1 MFNIISSGTITK
13 AIISIGS
20 NFIKPM
26 IEKWHL
32 NHKVDDCLI
41 NFDIVLD
48 KYFER
53 SAKKCSLLNT
63 VVQNIE
69 KKPLKNIYFP
79 LTLEPMFSS
88 ANDDIIKLDEYNKE
102 RLEKYNNILIIDNA
116 GMGKSTLM
124 KFLFLDVLEKK
135 HIGIP
140 FFIELRLLPTD
151 KSIIDYL
158 FEEIEDIKDA
168 TSSKVKKE
176 FLKSMIEY
184 GDCIFFF
191 DGYDEVS
198 PDNKAIINQ
207 KLQDFINKAH
217 KNKYFISSRPDE
229 SLSSFYNEFYQFK
242 IKPLSKE
249 EAYTLLTKFDNNG
262 AISKD
267 LITQLEKDD
276 KFKRLHEFLS
286 NPLMVSLLY
295 FNYKRIPILPGD
307 KCRFYNNVYENLY
320 EEHDL
325 RKGGKFNH
333 AKYSGL
339 DLVDFERILYYIG
352 FYSTFKLQKTIYT
365 KDELLSLIDD
375 ASVHYNN
382 SLKPLHSDFKSIDYL
397 NDLLKT
403 VPLFTKIDI
412 YYSWIHNSFQEYF
425 SAHFIKNSSSKEKII
440 SIVFKYKNI
449 GTYYNLLDFYYQID
463 PEPINNI
470 IIKPFLKEFLT
481 YIDST
486 KITDENYLL
495 VKALLFS
502 QNITLKHS
510 KTKAFNPFN
519 EQLVRLATILETYTD
534 HSYDVRYQLY
544 PNINIHTE
552 HNISWELQTFLK
564 NHNIDLWKEIQFGE
578 NYNDHNELNNI
589 SNDSLKSFLNP
600 EYNLNK
606 IIDDYDKIKPFIP
619 FLIKVY
625 IKNICQQFN
634 KPIFILDYNKC
645 KQTLKQINQEIEEA
659 NNLSWLDSI

>member
-1 MFNIISSGTITK
+1 MFIIQEYNLIKSVL
-13 AIISIGS
+13 SIGS

-32 NHKVDDCLI
+32 NHQVDDCLI

-79 LTLEPMFSS
+79 LTLKPMFSS

-295 FNYKRIPILPGD
+295 FN
-307 KCRFYNNVYENLY
+307 
-320 EEHDL
+320 
-325 RKGGKFNH
+325 
-333 AKYSGL
+333 
-339 DLVDFERILYYIG
+339 
-352 FYSTFKLQKTIYT
+352 
-365 KDELLSLIDD
+365 
-375 ASVHYNN
+375 
-382 SLKPLHSDFKSIDYL
+382 
-397 NDLLKT
+397 
-403 VPLFTKIDI
+403 
-412 YYSWIHNSFQEYF
+412 
-425 SAHFIKNSSSKEKII
+425 
-440 SIVFKYKNI
+440 
-449 GTYYNLLDFYYQID
+449 
-463 PEPINNI
+463 
-470 IIKPFLKEFLT
+470 
-481 YIDST
+481 
-486 KITDENYLL
+486 
-495 VKALLFS
+495 
-502 QNITLKHS
+502 
-510 KTKAFNPFN
+510 
-519 EQLVRLATILETYTD
+519 
-534 HSYDVRYQLY
+534 
-544 PNINIHTE
+544 HTE
-552 HNISWELQTFLK
+552 
-564 NHNIDLWKEIQFGE
+564 
-578 NYNDHNELNNI
+578 
-589 SNDSLKSFLNP
+589 
-600 EYNLNK
+600 
-606 IIDDYDKIKPFIP
+606 
-619 FLIKVY
+619 
-625 IKNICQQFN
+625 
-634 KPIFILDYNKC
+634 
-645 KQTLKQINQEIEEA
+645 QEVSY
-659 NNLSWLDSI
+659 L

>member
-1 MFNIISSGTITK
+1 MFIIQEYNLIKSVL
-13 AIISIGS
+13 SIGS

-32 NHKVDDCLI
+32 NHQVDDCLI

-229 SLSSFYNEFYQFK
+229 SLSIFYNEFYQFK

-425 SAHFIKNSSSKEKII
+425 SAHFIKNLSSKEKII

-481 YIDST
+481 YMDST

-578 NYNDHNELNNI
+578 NYNDRNELNNI

-645 KQTLKQINQEIEEA
+645 KQALKQINQEIEEA